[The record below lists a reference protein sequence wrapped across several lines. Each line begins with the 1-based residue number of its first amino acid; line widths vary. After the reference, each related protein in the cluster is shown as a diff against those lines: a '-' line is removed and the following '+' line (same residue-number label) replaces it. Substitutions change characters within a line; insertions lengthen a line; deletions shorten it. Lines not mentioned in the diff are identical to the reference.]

1 MGTGVQ
7 FYLPGIDGTGLAA
20 VRQFAPLSES
30 FVLSCLTIPPN
41 NRDTFEELLER
52 VVAHITCIAA
62 DIPPTRPIYLLGESF
77 GGILAL
83 AVGAAAP
90 ESVDRI
96 VVVNP
101 ATSFPES
108 PWASV
113 RTPAADLSSQTCAP
127 VSSIVH

>member
-1 MGTGVQ
+1 MQ

-30 FVLSCLTIPPN
+30 FILSCLTIPPN

-52 VVAHITCIAA
+52 CVTHITAITAG
-62 DIPPTRPIYLLGESF
+62 ISPSRPIYLLGESF

-83 AVGAAAP
+83 AIGAAVP

-96 VVVNP
+96 VIVNP

-108 PWASV
+108 PWSSV
-113 RTPAADLSSQTCAP
+113 RTSLDLCLAFVASCS
-127 VSSIVH
+127 VSYVVRNH